1 MPDLSRPGVRA
12 ELTRN
17 LDEHDVRTIIVG
29 PMKHQSRM
37 LRFLGALLG
46 RTAER
51 SRGVYV
57 WYDV

>member
-1 MPDLSRPGVRA
+1 
-12 ELTRN
+12 
-17 LDEHDVRTIIVG
+17 
-29 PMKHQSRM
+29 MKHQSRM

-46 RTAER
+46 RKPER